1 MAETL
6 DIDPAVQISANL
18 PDLAS
23 FKRLRA
29 TTTWGVPDDA
39 HMKLALDNSLF
50 GAVAV
55 RGSRTIGMVRI
66 VGDGVLN
73 LYIQDVI
80 VADAF
85 RGQGIGKS
93 LVQTA
98 IQWMQETIQ
107 PSASIGLM
115 AADGQAAFY
124 ETFGFLS
131 RPLPRFGPGM
141 TATLSD
147 LRHQ

>member
-1 MAETL
+1 MS
-6 DIDPAVQISANL
+6 DVSPISPPIRIEPRL

-39 HMKLALDNSLF
+39 HIELALKNSLF

-55 RGSRTIGMVRI
+55 QGSQTIGMIRI
-66 VGDGVLN
+66 VGDGAIN

-80 VADAF
+80 VAEAF

-93 LVQTA
+93 LVQAA
-98 IQWMQETIQ
+98 IQWMQKTIQ

-124 ETFGFLS
+124 ETFGFIN
-131 RPLPRFGPGM
+131 RPTEGFGPGM